1 MNQPDVLDRR
11 LARLP
16 RSVLHA
22 VHRQVEQARRD
33 GRDVLQLHVGEPAFG
48 APAAARAALVSA
60 VADGRT
66 GYTNA
71 EGLPELRERLTRRL
85 AEADGVATVPDRVVV
100 TPGSSYALAAIAM
113 AVCEPGDEILLPEVF
128 WPIYMQGAVVARAT
142 VRTYSLGEGYR
153 IEADRIRAAVSAA
166 TRLVVVNSPA
176 NPTGALAD
184 PAELAEIVRW
194 ARQRDVWLIGDE
206 AYEQFVYEGRHT
218 ALASYE
224 HEVPD
229 EERRV
234 FSVHTFSKGYGMTG
248 YRMGYAAAPNDVTA
262 ATLRRVCEGT
272 VIAPSTPVQH
282 AALAALDDEDMP
294 KRAHA
299 HVRAVRDAALGEA
312 VREGFLERLP
322 PAGWYAMVDVSSTG
336 LTSAAF
342 ADRLLAEHAVAVAPG
357 GTFVAPEAPDPG
369 RVRVAFCG
377 DLDATVEGM
386 RRLRELAGRLRG
398 ERSGELN
405 AEPGGELNGELN
417 GAGD

>member
-22 VHRQVEQARRD
+22 VHRQVEQATRA

-48 APAAARAALVSA
+48 APAAARAALVAA

-71 EGLPELRERLTRRL
+71 EGLPELRERLVRRL
-85 AEADGVATVPDRVVV
+85 AEADGVATVADRVIV

-142 VRTYSLGEGYR
+142 VRTYSLGAGYR
-153 IEADRIRAAVSAA
+153 IEADRIRAAVSPA

-184 PAELAEIVRW
+184 PAELAEIARW
-194 ARQRDVWLIGDE
+194 ARQQDVWLIGDE
-206 AYEQFVYEGRHT
+206 AYEQFVYDGHHT

-224 HEVPD
+224 RDVPD
-229 EERRV
+229 RERRV

-282 AALAALDDEDMP
+282 AALAALDDEEMP
-294 KRAHA
+294 KEAHA
-299 HVRAVRDAALGEA
+299 HVRAVRDAALTAA
-312 VREGFLERLP
+312 VDEGLLEHLP
-322 PAGWYAMVDVSSTG
+322 PAGWYAMVDVSGTG

-357 GTFVAPEAPDPG
+357 ATFVAPEAPDPG

-386 RRLRELAGRLRG
+386 RRLRQLTAELRT
-398 ERSGELN
+398 ER
-405 AEPGGELNGELN
+405 N
-417 GAGD
+417 GA